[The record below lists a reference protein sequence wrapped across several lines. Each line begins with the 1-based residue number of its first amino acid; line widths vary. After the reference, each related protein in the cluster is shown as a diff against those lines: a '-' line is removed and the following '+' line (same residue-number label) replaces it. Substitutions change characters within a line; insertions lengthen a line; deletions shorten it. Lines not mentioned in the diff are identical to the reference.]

1 MTTFLSIWHEV
12 NHFTSF
18 FKLYVFFLL
27 SIPSSPTTHTLA
39 AATKLPNANST
50 LQAGCVELYSTGI
63 FLSLQKYSFSPSLS
77 LSHRHTHTHAH
88 AHAHALTEAPW
99 IFLLH
104 FHSNLRVPRDS
115 AQLQGVCSTGC
126 WSVQSLASLIR
137 ASHPWPSFSMAPWQL
152 VLHLRT
158 ALN

>member
-63 FLSLQKYSFSPSLS
+63 FLSLQKYSLSFPLS
-77 LSHRHTHTHAH
+77 LSHTHTPLKHPEYSSFISMQISWFLGFCAAPGCAALAAGHA
-88 AHAHALTEAPW
+88 AA
-99 IFLLH
+99 
-104 FHSNLRVPRDS
+104 S
-115 AQLQGVCSTGC
+115 
-126 WSVQSLASLIR
+126 ASLL
-137 ASHPWPSFSMAPWQL
+137 STSGLPSLW
-152 VLHLRT
+152 HGD
-158 ALN
+158 N

>member
-63 FLSLQKYSFSPSLS
+63 FLSLQKYSLSFPLSLS
-77 LSHRHTHTHAH
+77 LSHTHHQSTLNIPPSFSCRSHG
-88 AHAHALTEAPW
+88 
-99 IFLLH
+99 F
-104 FHSNLRVPRDS
+104 SDS
-115 AQLQGVCSTGC
+115 AQLQCVWHWLLVCVAASPSLLSTSGLP
-126 WSVQSLASLIR
+126 SLW
-137 ASHPWPSFSMAPWQL
+137 HCD
-152 VLHLRT
+152 
-158 ALN
+158 N

>member
-63 FLSLQKYSFSPSLS
+63 FLSLQKYSLSFPLSLS
-77 LSHRHTHTHAH
+77 LSHTPPKHPEYSSFIFMQISWFLRFCA
-88 AHAHALTEAPW
+88 APVCVALAAGLCGRLP
-99 IFLLH
+99 
-104 FHSNLRVPRDS
+104 
-115 AQLQGVCSTGC
+115 QLTQY
-126 WSVQSLASLIR
+126 L
-137 ASHPWPSFSMAPWQL
+137 WPAFSMAL
-152 VLHLRT
+152 
-158 ALN
+158 